1 MTAALEVR
9 GLGYELPGKREGGR
23 GGHLVQDV
31 SFTVAAGE
39 TLVLLGRS
47 GSGKTT
53 TLKLINRLLEPTAGE
68 VVVAGERAAGVPATQ
83 LRRRIGYVSQGVGRV
98 PPFTVGRN
106 VGRVP
111 GRGGAARARVA
122 V

>member
-68 VVVAGERAAGVPATQ
+68 GVVAGERAAGVPATQ
-83 LRRRIGYVSQGVGRV
+83 LRRRVGHVIPEIRPF
-98 PPFTVGRN
+98 PPLTLGRD
-106 VGRVP
+106 
-111 GRGGAARARVA
+111 RG
-122 V
+122 